1 MRIAVFILAGLQ
13 VALLI
18 ALAVTGG
25 GSDAAG
31 NAMSGAFVTLGGIV
45 MGILL
50 VPALIL
56 AINRKHES
64 TALTLTIVSLVLMVV
79 MLASI

>member
-1 MRIAVFILAGLQ
+1 MRMAVFVLAGLQ
-13 VALLI
+13 VALLV
-18 ALAVTGG
+18 ALAVTSG

-31 NAMSGAFVTLGGIV
+31 NAMAGAFVTLGGII

-56 AINRKHES
+56 AINRKSES
-64 TALTLTIVSLVLMVV
+64 VALTLTIISLVV
-79 MLASI
+79 MIIGLSSL